1 MRLTL
6 IKSAIR
12 PDPLADKG
20 YHAFTYSLLPHAGD
34 WREGDVTRQ
43 AAALNVPLLVRTV
56 GKTVPGGSL
65 PPAYSFASVNAPHVL
80 LDTVKRAEDGD
91 GWILRLYEYQ
101 QMGSAAV
108 HVRFGTPVRRA
119 VECDLMEEN
128 PQPVQHDATGI
139 HFPIRPFEIKTFRV
153 WF

>member
-1 MRLTL
+1 VHRIGTT
-6 IKSAIR
+6 A
-12 PDPLADKG
+12 
-20 YHAFTYSLLPHAGD
+20 
-34 WREGDVTRQ
+34 
-43 AAALNVPLLVRTV
+43 
-56 GKTVPGGSL
+56 PGGSL
-65 PPAYSFASVNAPHVL
+65 PLAHSFASVNAPHVL

-91 GWILRLYEYQ
+91 GWVIRLYEYQ
-101 QMGSAAV
+101 QMGCAAV

-128 PQPVQHDATGI
+128 LQPVQHDATGI